1 MGGDPARGPGAED
14 ARAFRSPPGWY
25 AACWFRVC
33 TRDFVP
39 AALCLAARVAPGRTH
54 THTPGAANARV
65 KGEHPLVRALSAIR
79 HRWYVLRDAR
89 CSVCTQ
95 VCMRERVTQVRML
108 LVCLCLPAREPPY
121 LMCACLHADTD
132 VRMPCIPACPHVMP
146 CGARRRVRACVRAGL
161 RVERALVHSGL
172 FASKEHARQRTC
184 ARMHNG
190 CGYMPKRKQPPAL
203 AGASLAWTAAYARMP
218 GACIIH
224 IIYILHMNIHRL
236 MYTYLM

>member
-1 MGGDPARGPGAED
+1 MLGCARRFWA
-14 ARAFRSPPGWY
+14 
-25 AACWFRVC
+25 
-33 TRDFVP
+33 
-39 AALCLAARVAPGRTH
+39 H
-54 THTPGAANARV
+54 THAHTRGGQRASQGRAPAGARTLCDPP
-65 KGEHPLVRALSAIR
+65 PLVRFAGCAMLCVYA
-79 HRWYVLRDAR
+79 
-89 CSVCTQ
+89 SVHAST
-95 VCMRERVTQVRML
+95 RERVRML

-224 IIYILHMNIHRL
+224 IIYTLHMNIHRL
-236 MYTYLM
+236 MYAYLM

>member
-1 MGGDPARGPGAED
+1 MLLLADSEDEVAAASAADQHLVGVLSAPSDSGCGAASAGCCCRRCCRRCRRFFTSSRLRSHELELKKYRDQRPSSRPLRGDGGSRRAAKCQPVGGDPARGPGAED

-79 HRWYVLRDAR
+79 HRWYVLRGAR

-95 VCMRERVTQVRML
+95 VCMRQRVNACAC
-108 LVCLCLPAREPPY
+108 CLFACVCLPASPP
-121 LMCACLHADTD
+121 T
-132 VRMPCIPACPHVMP
+132 
-146 CGARRRVRACVRAGL
+146 
-161 RVERALVHSGL
+161 
-172 FASKEHARQRTC
+172 
-184 ARMHNG
+184 
-190 CGYMPKRKQPPAL
+190 
-203 AGASLAWTAAYARMP
+203 
-218 GACIIH
+218 
-224 IIYILHMNIHRL
+224 
-236 MYTYLM
+236 